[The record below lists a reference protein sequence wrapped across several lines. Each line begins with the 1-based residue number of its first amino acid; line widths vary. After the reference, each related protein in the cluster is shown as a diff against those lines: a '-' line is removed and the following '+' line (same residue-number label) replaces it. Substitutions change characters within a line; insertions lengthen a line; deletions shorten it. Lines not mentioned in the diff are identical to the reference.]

1 MYIRMVFILENSY
14 DVEELGGASIV
25 GGCSSESSLD
35 SGEQSIRT
43 ELKYNSHHFLKLLI
57 VLTASKTSRDPILK
71 YAVVVRCVHI
81 AQESANVLIGRARNN
96 LTRCGVSFEYWR
108 RIWAGRLQ
116 RSRGREEG

>member
-25 GGCSSESSLD
+25 GGGSSESSLD
-35 SGEQSIRT
+35 SREQSIRT

-57 VLTASKTSRDPILK
+57 VLTASKTSRDPLK

-81 AQESANVLIGRARNN
+81 SQESANVLIGRARDN

-108 RIWAGRLQ
+108 RIWTGGLQ